1 MWIRVLEIPLLS
13 QLACDVNILEN
24 CLDLRAE
31 EKELTKPF
39 GTQAVHEIGLV
50 TYNGLDC
57 Q

>member
-31 EKELTKPF
+31 EKELTK
-39 GTQAVHEIGLV
+39 AVWN
-50 TYNGLDC
+50 TSSA
-57 Q
+57 